1 MFNTGTV
8 VGVACNIFGAG
19 FPRNFIPDFSW
30 GGPQGMTEYRL
41 DKVLATTERVLARR
55 GLSLEQTTTDILSE
69 IFAQTASLRTGTA
82 IAQ

>member
-1 MFNTGTV
+1 
-8 VGVACNIFGAG
+8 
-19 FPRNFIPDFSW
+19 
-30 GGPQGMTEYRL
+30 MTEYRL